1 MGGHVLLV
9 DDSGFARRSLRKILE
24 GAGYSVEEAKDGMEA
39 LERYAV
45 RKPDVVLLDMV
56 MEGMQGMEVLAKLR
70 ELDASAKV
78 VLATA
83 DIQASTQTEGKE
95 AGATGMIRK
104 PFQAEQVLQAVEKA
118 SVGGA
123 AWS

>member
-1 MGGHVLLV
+1 MGCHVLLV

-24 GAGYSVEEAKDGMEA
+24 SAGHSVEEAKDGMEA
-39 LERYAV
+39 LERYTV

-56 MEGMQGMEVLAKLR
+56 MDGMQGMEVLTKLR
-70 ELDASAKV
+70 QFDAKAKV

-83 DIQASTQTEGKE
+83 DIQSSTQTEGKA
-95 AGATGMIRK
+95 AGAIGIIRK
-104 PFQAEQVLQAVEKA
+104 PFQPDEVLKTVETVA
-118 SVGGA
+118 SGGA

>member
-1 MGGHVLLV
+1 MGCHVLLV

-24 GAGYSVEEAKDGMEA
+24 SAGHSVEEAKDGMEA
-39 LERYAV
+39 LERYTV

-56 MEGMQGMEVLAKLR
+56 MDGMQGMEVLMKLR
-70 ELDASAKV
+70 ELDAKAKV

-83 DIQASTQTEGKE
+83 DIQASTHTEGKA
-95 AGATGMIRK
+95 AGAIGIIRK
-104 PFQAEQVLQAVEKA
+104 PFRSEEVIKTVETVA
-118 SVGGA
+118 AGGA